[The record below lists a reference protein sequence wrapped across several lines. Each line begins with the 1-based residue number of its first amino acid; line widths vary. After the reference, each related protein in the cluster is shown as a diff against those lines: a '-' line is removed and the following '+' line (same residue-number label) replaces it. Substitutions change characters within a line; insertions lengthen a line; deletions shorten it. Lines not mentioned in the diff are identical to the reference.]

1 MTSVLHELIS
11 QAPTPDRPALIGDD
25 GTTTTFAEFE
35 RQIRCVA
42 AWVTART
49 APGDRVAVIA
59 DNSTAYAAL
68 YYGVPRSGRVLTMI
82 NQRLAAAEQAAHLAL
97 TRPTV
102 LFGDRRY
109 LAALPA
115 AAAEHIVVFD
125 SADWQTALS
134 GAPRVVDVAQPEDP
148 AWLLFT
154 SGSTGVPKGVVHSHR
169 SLLAAV
175 RGTVQGRSVESGGVY
190 LLPFPMCHI
199 AGYNMLVHHST
210 GSTVV
215 LTAQFRP
222 EAFADL
228 VARHEVR
235 SCSLAPTMLHA
246 LLGYLERSGRSLPT
260 LRSVA
265 YGSAAMPPDL
275 LHRAIDALGVDFHQ
289 GYGMTETG
297 GNVTFLG
304 PAEHRAGAAGDAAIL
319 TSAGYPH
326 RAAEV
331 AIVDAAGNRL
341 PPSGVGEIMIR
352 GAQVTPAYWP
362 DGVGTTS
369 DGWLAT
375 GDVGRMDDDG
385 RLYVVDRLKDII
397 VTGGENVSSREVEDV
412 LSLHPDVD
420 MAAVVGVPDEYWGEA
435 VCAVV
440 VPAAGRQPT
449 AADLIAHV
457 RSAIAGFKRPREV
470 LFVEELPLTGNGKVA
485 KARVRDYARSALGRG
500 DVNAATPPDHRA
512 APTCHRG

>member
-1 MTSVLHELIS
+1 MVTVLHELIS
-11 QAPTPDRPALIGDD
+11 QAPVPDRPALIGDD
-25 GTTTTFAEFE
+25 GTTTTFAKFE
-35 RQIRCVA
+35 RQTRSVA
-42 AWVTART
+42 AWITART
-49 APGDRVAVIA
+49 RPGDRVAVVA
-59 DNSTAYAAL
+59 DNSAGYAAL
-68 YYGVPRSGRVLTMI
+68 YYGAPRSGRVLTLI
-82 NQRLAAAEQAAHLAL
+82 NQRLAAAEQAAQLAL

-102 LFGDRRY
+102 LFGDSRY
-109 LAALPA
+109 LAALSPA
-115 AAAEHIVVFD
+115 TAEHIVAFG
-125 SADWQTALS
+125 SADWHAAINGTAHF
-134 GAPRVVDVAQPEDP
+134 ADVVQPDDP

-169 SLLAAV
+169 SLLTAV
-175 RGTVQGRSVESGGVY
+175 RGTVEGRSVESGGVY

-199 AGYNMLVHHST
+199 AGYNMLVHHCT

-222 EAFADL
+222 ETFADL
-228 VARHEVR
+228 VAEHDVR

-246 LLGYLERSGRSLPT
+246 LLGYLDRSGRSLPT

-265 YGSAAMPPDL
+265 YGSAAMPLDL
-275 LHRAIDALGVDFHQ
+275 LRRAIDTLGVDFHQ

-304 PAEHRAGAAGDAAIL
+304 PAEHRAGAAGDAEIL
-319 TSAGYPH
+319 SSAGYPH
-326 RAAEV
+326 REVEV
-331 AIVDAAGNRL
+331 AIVDQAGVRL

-352 GAQVTPAYWP
+352 GAQVTPGYWP
-362 DGVGTTS
+362 DGPSTT
-369 DGWLAT
+369 DGWLPT
-375 GDVGRMDDDG
+375 GDVGRMDVDG

-420 MAAVVGVPDEYWGEA
+420 MVAVVGVPDDYWGEA

-440 VPAAGRQPT
+440 VPVAGRQPT

-485 KARVRDYARSALGRG
+485 KAEVRDYARSTLGRHS
-500 DVNAATPPDHRA
+500 VNAETPPPA
-512 APTCHRG
+512 S

>member
-1 MTSVLHELIS
+1 MTPEPSLRTTVLHELIS
-11 QAPTPDRPALIGDD
+11 QATAPEEPALIGDD
-25 GTTTTFAEFE
+25 GTTITFAELE
-35 RQIRCVA
+35 RQTRCVA
-42 AWVTART
+42 AWITHRT
-49 APGDRVAVIA
+49 IPGDRIAVVA
-59 DNSTAYAAL
+59 DNSTGYAAL
-68 YYGVPRSGRVLTMI
+68 YYGVPRSGRVLTLI
-82 NQRLAAAEQAAHLAL
+82 NQRLAPAEQAAQLAA

-102 LFGDRRY
+102 LFGDARY
-109 LAALPA
+109 LSALPA
-115 AAAEHIVVFD
+115 ASAQHVVAFD

-134 GAPRVVDVAQPEDP
+134 GDPHFIDVAQPEDP

-175 RGTVQGRSVESGGVY
+175 RGTVEGRSVEPGGVY

-199 AGYNMLVHHST
+199 AGYNLLVNHST

-222 EAFADL
+222 ETFADM
-228 VARHEVR
+228 VTRHQVR

-265 YGSAAMPPDL
+265 YGSAAMPLDL
-275 LHRAIDALGVDFHQ
+275 LRRAIDTMGVDFHQ

-304 PAEHRAGAAGDAAIL
+304 PAEHRAGAAGDADLLA
-319 TSAGYPH
+319 SAGYPH
-326 RAAEV
+326 REVEV
-331 AIVDAAGNRL
+331 AIVDPAGHRL
-341 PPSGVGEIMIR
+341 PPTGVGEIVIR
-352 GAQVTPAYWP
+352 GAQVAPGYWP
-362 DGVGTTS
+362 DGIGVSG
-369 DGWLAT
+369 GWLAT
-375 GDVGRMDDDG
+375 GDVGRMDRDG

-420 MAAVVGVPDEYWGEA
+420 MVAVVGVPDDYWGEA

-440 VPAAGRQPT
+440 VPVAGRQPT
-449 AADLIAHV
+449 EADLVAHV
-457 RSAIAGFKRPREV
+457 RSAIAGFKRPRAV
-470 LFVEELPLTGNGKVA
+470 LLVEELPLTGNGKVA
-485 KARVRDYARSALGRG
+485 KAQVRAYARSALGR
-500 DVNAATPPDHRA
+500 DNINAETPP
-512 APTCHRG
+512 PTC